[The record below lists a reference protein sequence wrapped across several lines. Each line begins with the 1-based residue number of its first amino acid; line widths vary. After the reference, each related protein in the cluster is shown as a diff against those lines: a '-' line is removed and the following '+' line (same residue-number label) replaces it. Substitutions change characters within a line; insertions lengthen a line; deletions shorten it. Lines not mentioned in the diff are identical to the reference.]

1 MRRNGFTLVEMM
13 AVVAIMAVMASAVI
27 LVSGPMGGGPGDAAS
42 RFASRVAAARDQ
54 AIVTARP
61 TGAWVTQSGYGF
73 DEYRD
78 GAWRDLSSR
87 TLRQRD
93 WDSGTS
99 VTLGSAS
106 EGQGRL
112 RFDTLGLPESPLTV
126 TLARGGQ
133 SARVIVAANGDVEV
147 RR

>member
-13 AVVAIMAVMASAVI
+13 AVVALMAVMAGAVM
-27 LVSGPMGGGPGDAAS
+27 LVSGPFGGGPGDAAS

-54 AIVTARP
+54 AIVNARP

-73 DEYRD
+73 DEYRN
-78 GAWRDLSSR
+78 GAWRELSSR
-87 TLRQRD
+87 TLRQHD
-93 WDSGTS
+93 WDNGTS
-99 VTLGSAS
+99 VSLGAAG

-112 RFDTLGLPESPLTV
+112 RFDPLGLPESPLTV
-126 TLARGGQ
+126 TLARGGR
-133 SARVIVAANGDVEV
+133 SARVIVGSNGDVEV